1 MESKLLLN
9 NIVRRYLK
17 YKKME
22 TGTIILVVWFIGII
36 GFTYMMVKMGNTIGD
51 NNEADWDLDEN
62 ELK

>member
-1 MESKLLLN
+1 M
-9 NIVRRYLK
+9 VDT
-17 YKKME
+17 YKRVLMDYGEYINYKDME

-62 ELK
+62 N

>member
-1 MESKLLLN
+1 MDYGE
-9 NIVRRYLK
+9 YLK

-22 TGTIILVVWFIGII
+22 TEIIIMVVWFIGII

-62 ELK
+62 K